1 MEFHFEVDG
10 VRTPVCDVARGL
22 DASVFDFG
30 YLPFS
35 VMQGFNAPRGYLPFG
50 DVEFAVVDEGQPLTS
65 LDLYSTESGIPLRRL
80 ATEFTATL
88 RHSILR
94 QMELYSARSIGV
106 CISGG
111 LDSALILAVCADL
124 RRQGQIDELVGFHYS
139 WSDVPEMRR
148 EEEVAAR
155 MCAHRGVAL
164 TMIES
169 GDVSIDCLLDTYQ
182 GLPFPHFLTFHH
194 QLLAAAKCARDLS
207 IELLLTG
214 VGSELHTVS
223 TTSAGHLD
231 RTIRIGAPL
240 PTRRQEL
247 AADFLPFWLSPEA
260 AKQHAAEKRSAS
272 CPVDAV
278 KHARLDEYASVCT
291 VHAAEQLAYA
301 ASDLDGNLPALA
313 YPYLDPRF
321 VIEASRTGF
330 DSHLLR
336 HAGEIYD
343 KAILRMALSTCS
355 PREVFLRSGGSP
367 LQCVEQN
374 YLRKGWQFVEDFWR
388 QPSALDRLGIIDADA
403 IRAAVTSPRRL
414 LVTSDFLLPAML
426 IENWLRTH
434 A

>member
-1 MEFHFEVDG
+1 MEFHYEVDG
-10 VRTPVCDVARGL
+10 MRTPVRDVARGL
-22 DASVFDFG
+22 DASVFDLD

-50 DVEFAVVDEGQPLTS
+50 GVKFAAVDEGQPLTS
-65 LDLYSTESGIPLRRL
+65 LDLHAPESGIPLRRL
-80 ATEFTATL
+80 ATDFAATL

-94 QMELYSARSIGV
+94 QMALHSARSIGV

-124 RRQGQIDELVGFHYS
+124 RRQGQIEELVGFHYT

-148 EEEVAAR
+148 EEDVAAR
-155 MCAHRGVAL
+155 MCADRGVAL

-169 GDVSIDCLLDTYQ
+169 GGVSIDCLLDTYQ

-194 QLLAAAKCARDLS
+194 QLLAAARRARDLG

-231 RTIRIGAPL
+231 RTIRLGAPL
-240 PTRRQEL
+240 PTQRQEL
-247 AADFLPFWLSPEA
+247 TADFLPFWLSLAA
-260 AKQHAAEKRSAS
+260 AKQHAAEKHSVS
-272 CPVDAV
+272 SPVDAIER
-278 KHARLDEYASVCT
+278 ARLDEYSSVCT

-301 ASDLDGNLPALA
+301 ASDCDWDLPALA

-374 YLRKGWQFVEDFWR
+374 YLRKDWQFVEDFWR
-388 QPSALDRLGIIDADA
+388 QPSALDRLGIIDANA
-403 IRAAVTSPRRL
+403 IRAAIASPRQL
-414 LVTSDFLLPAML
+414 LVTSDFLLPTML